1 MSNQPRGTQQ
11 TDQNPWVEAQDRYL
25 QTVRESQEAITEA
38 LSTWS
43 QSFAQVGPDQG
54 LPINDLY
61 ARFEQTID
69 QMFGFF
75 QQLLDHNREFV
86 RSVVQATRPLADTVS
101 QQAEAAGGRQ
111 GSRSQQQGDGPQ
123 RQESGSQQASKAGS
137 RQS

>member
-1 MSNQPRGTQQ
+1 MSNQPQQ
-11 TDQNPWVEAQDRYL
+11 TDLNPWVEAQERYL

-43 QSFAQVGPDQG
+43 QSFSQVGPDQG

-111 GSRSQQQGDGPQ
+111 RQESEAAGGRQ
-123 RQESGSQQASKAGS
+123 RQESKAGS
-137 RQS
+137 QS

>member
-1 MSNQPRGTQQ
+1 MSNQPQ

-43 QSFAQVGPDQG
+43 NSLTQVGPDQG
-54 LPINDLY
+54 LPITDLY
-61 ARFEQTID
+61 SRFEQTID
-69 QMFGFF
+69 QMFNFF

-86 RSVVQATRPLADTVS
+86 RSVLQATRPLADTVS
-101 QQAEAAGGRQ
+101 QQAEAASGRE
-111 GSRSQQQGDGPQ
+111 GTD
-123 RQESGSQQASKAGS
+123 RQSGSQQRSSSGS

>member
-1 MSNQPRGTQQ
+1 MSNQPQSNQ
-11 TDQNPWVEAQDRYL
+11 PQSDQNPWVEAQERYL

-43 QSFAQVGPDQG
+43 NSFAQVGPDQG
-54 LPINDLY
+54 LPVNDIY

-86 RSVVQATRPLADTVS
+86 RSVLQATRPLADAAS
-101 QQAEAAGGRQ
+101 QQAEAASGREGSGRQ
-111 GSRSQQQGDGPQ
+111 AGSQ
-123 RQESGSQQASKAGS
+123 SGSQQRSSSGS

>member
-1 MSNQPRGTQQ
+1 MSNQPRSDQVA
-11 TDQNPWVEAQDRYL
+11 TDQNPWVEAQERYL

-43 QSFAQVGPDQG
+43 QSLSQVGPEQG
-54 LPINDLY
+54 LPITDVY

-69 QMFGFF
+69 QMFNFF

-86 RSVVQATRPLADTVS
+86 RSVLQATRPLAERASEQT
-101 QQAEAAGGRQ
+101 EAATGARG
-111 GSRSQQQGDGPQ
+111 
-123 RQESGSQQASKAGS
+123 ESGSRQTSGAGS